1 MKLLQDLTETRLLLR
16 RMVAKGYVTIEQL
29 DHPSPSWAENAK
41 RFRLHYPNYQQHEYR
56 NPLRDDDQQ
65 PEPQTAQPV
74 QPDPG
79 YNPDA
84 EFPF

>member
-1 MKLLQDLTETRLLLR
+1 MALQRLSTEHGARGLLQRLVEAGRCTIDDLDVPPPGHINPTAYRNLLR
-16 RMVAKGYVTIEQL
+16 DGESV
-29 DHPSPSWAENAK
+29 
-41 RFRLHYPNYQQHEYR
+41 
-56 NPLRDDDQQ
+56 
-65 PEPQTAQPV
+65 QTAQPV

>member
-1 MKLLQDLTETRLLLR
+1 MALQRLSTEDGARRLLQRLVEAGR
-16 RMVAKGYVTIEQL
+16 CTIEQL
-29 DHPSPSWAENAK
+29 DGPPPGHMNPTA
-41 RFRLHYPNYQQHEYR
+41 YR
-56 NPLRDDDQQ
+56 NLLRDN
-65 PEPQTAQPV
+65 PEPVQTAQPV

>member
-1 MKLLQDLTETRLLLR
+1 MALQRLSTEHGARGLLQRLVEAGRCTIEELDAPPPGHINPNAYRNLLR
-16 RMVAKGYVTIEQL
+16 
-29 DHPSPSWAENAK
+29 D
-41 RFRLHYPNYQQHEYR
+41 
-56 NPLRDDDQQ
+56 NP
-65 PEPQTAQPV
+65 ESVQTAQSV

>member
-1 MKLLQDLTETRLLLR
+1 MNPTAYRNLLR
-16 RMVAKGYVTIEQL
+16 
-29 DHPSPSWAENAK
+29 DN
-41 RFRLHYPNYQQHEYR
+41 
-56 NPLRDDDQQ
+56 
-65 PEPQTAQPV
+65 PEPVQTAQPV